1 MREPLIDTFNKIE
14 IYKGVLTSAVN
25 ATDRAKQEANR
36 QLVETSSVG
45 FRNIHNKCDQCH
57 KDLLPAEKLD
67 SYIRLM
73 NR

>member
-45 FRNIHNKCDQCH
+45 FRNIHNKCD
-57 KDLLPAEKLD
+57 
-67 SYIRLM
+67 
-73 NR
+73 